1 MKTTAVAVF
10 VLLMAGGNTSAHR
23 LDEYLQATRVSIG
36 RAGLILEMD
45 LTPGA
50 SIASAFAG
58 ALDVDA
64 DGAVSPV
71 EAEAYGRAVL
81 SDLVVKGDERP
92 IAMTLGRIEIPT
104 IDEMRDGLGTIR
116 LQASGTLPDVR
127 GRHSLS
133 IFNKHKPEASVY
145 MVNALVPD
153 DRDVNLGSQSRDPR
167 QQEYRLEY
175 TVSRRWTA
183 QLLWVG
189 IGAALL
195 AMVIVGR
202 RRNEKRITKNE

>member
-1 MKTTAVAVF
+1 VKTTAVAVF
-10 VLLMAGGNTSAHR
+10 VLLLAGGDTSAHR

-36 RAGLILEMD
+36 RAELNLELD

-50 SIASAFAG
+50 SIASAIAG
-58 ALDVDA
+58 TLDVDA

-92 IAMTLGRIEIPT
+92 IAMTLARIEIPT

-145 MVNALVPD
+145 MVNALVPG

-175 TVSRRWTA
+175 TVSPRWIT
-183 QLLWVG
+183 QTFWL
-189 IGAALL
+189 ALGVAGL
-195 AMVIVGR
+195 ALVVVA
-202 RRNEKRITKNE
+202 RRNEKRKRQNE